1 LEHLDPGTLEPWN
14 FGTLELW
21 NIGTLEPWNPG
32 TLEHWNPGTLEHW
45 NPGTLNN
52 MRGFIIKEFYHIFR
66 DVRTMIILFG
76 MPVVQIL
83 LFGFALTN
91 EIKNA
96 RIAVLDYS
104 KDDVTAEILAKIT
117 SSGYF
122 ILEENLVSENQ
133 IEDKFRQGK
142 IKQVIIFEDNFAESI
157 ENGKK
162 AGIHII
168 GDASDPNTANLLAN
182 YTQAIIKDY
191 QASLLMSQ
199 SAIPVLITPEP
210 KLLFN
215 PELKSVFMFVP
226 GIITI
231 LLMLV
236 CAMMT
241 SISIAREKEIGT
253 MEILLV
259 SPLKPIHIIL
269 GKVTPYVVLSLI
281 NAISILLLG
290 YFVFGMPMRGNLVLL
305 LLEAILFIF
314 MALSMGILISTI
326 SKTQQIALM
335 ISLAGLMLPTILL
348 SGFIF
353 PVENMPEV
361 LQIIS
366 NLMPSKWFIII
377 IKGIMLKGVGLQ
389 YIWKETLII
398 ILMTAFFIGLSVRN
412 FKIRLT

>member
-1 LEHLDPGTLEPWN
+1 
-14 FGTLELW
+14 
-21 NIGTLEPWNPG
+21 
-32 TLEHWNPGTLEHW
+32 
-45 NPGTLNN
+45 
-52 MRGFIIKEFYHIFR
+52 MRGFIIKEFFHIFR

-104 KDDVTAEILAKIT
+104 KDDVTAEIIAKIT

-122 ILEENLVSENQ
+122 ILEENLVSEDQ
-133 IEDKFRQGK
+133 IEDKFRQGN
-142 IKQVIIFEDNFAESI
+142 IKQVIIFEDNFAENL
-157 ENGKK
+157 EKDKK

-182 YTQAIIKDY
+182 YTRAIIKDY
-191 QASLLMSQ
+191 QANTILNQ
-199 SAIPVLITPEP
+199 AAIPILITPEP

-241 SISIAREKEIGT
+241 SISIAREKELGT
-253 MEILLV
+253 MEVLLV
-259 SPLKPIHIIL
+259 SPLKPAQIIL

-281 NAISILLLG
+281 NAITILTLG
-290 YFVFGMPMRGNLVLL
+290 YFVFGMPMRGNIALL
-305 LLEAILFIF
+305 MLEAMLFII

-326 SKTQQIALM
+326 SKNQQVALM

-353 PVENMPEV
+353 PVENMPV
-361 LQIIS
+361 ALQIIS

-377 IKGIMLKGVGLQ
+377 IKAIMLKGVGLQ

-398 ILMTAFFIGLSVRN
+398 ILMTAVFIGLSVRN
-412 FKIRLT
+412 FKIRLA